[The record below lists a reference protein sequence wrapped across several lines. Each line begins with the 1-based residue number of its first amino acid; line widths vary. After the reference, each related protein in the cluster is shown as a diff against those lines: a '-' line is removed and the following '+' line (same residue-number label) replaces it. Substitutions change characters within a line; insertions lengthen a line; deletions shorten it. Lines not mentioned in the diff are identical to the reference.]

1 MGIAVDR
8 QPELDLQQD
17 AGGGAVRVVVRVLG
31 DWLVASGNI
40 GEQAIE
46 RIQIPAGAAVSI
58 DCNAIGALDTSGAWL
73 LNRLTERLSAAGHA
87 VTLDG
92 LSKPRRDLLREVGHC
107 HPAPYVAPGHGI
119 SVTGIL
125 EVIGRFTMAILA
137 DAAAVTN
144 VLGAFILSLAGLL
157 IGRTRLRIASVVA
170 ILHRVGLGAVPIMVL
185 MSFLIGGIIAQ
196 QGAYYLRT
204 YGADLYVV
212 DLVGVLVLREL
223 GVLLTSIMVAG
234 RSGSAFTA
242 EIGSM
247 KMREEI
253 DAMKVIGVD
262 PIDAL
267 IVPRLL
273 ALVIA
278 VPILTFISDM
288 AALAGAGA
296 LMWAYLGVTPDSFLI
311 QLQVAVDIPT
321 LMIGLYKAP
330 IMALIIGL
338 IACVEGMKVGG
349 SAESLGRQTTSSVVK
364 AIFMVIFVDGIYAVF
379 FAGLGM

>member
-1 MGIAVDR
+1 MSIAVDR

-17 AGGGAVRVVVRVLG
+17 AAGGPARVVVHVLG
-31 DWLVASGNI
+31 DWLVASGHT
-40 GEQAIE
+40 GERAVDDIAV
-46 RIQIPAGAAVSI
+46 PAGAAVTL

-73 LNRLTERLSAAGHA
+73 LHRLMTRLADAGHA
-87 VTLDG
+87 VALAG

-107 HPAPYVAPGHGI
+107 KPEPFAAPGHGI
-119 SVTGIL
+119 TLTGML
-125 EVIGRFTMAILA
+125 ETVGRITMGVLA

-144 VLGAFILSLAGLL
+144 VLGAFVLSLAGLL
-157 IGRTRLRIASVVA
+157 IGRTRLRVASVVSN
-170 ILHRVGLGAVPIMVL
+170 LDRVGLGAVPIMVL

-273 ALVIA
+273 ALMIA
-278 VPILTFISDM
+278 VPVLTFISDM

-296 LMWAYLGVTPDSFLI
+296 LMWAYMGIPPDAFI
-311 QLQVAVDIPT
+311 VQLQVAVDIPT